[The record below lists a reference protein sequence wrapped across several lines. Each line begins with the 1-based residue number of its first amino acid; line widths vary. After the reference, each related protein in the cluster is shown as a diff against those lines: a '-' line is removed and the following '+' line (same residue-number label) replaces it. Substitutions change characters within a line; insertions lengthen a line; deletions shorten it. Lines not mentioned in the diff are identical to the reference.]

1 MQSGVSPADAPTQA
15 DDLEI
20 SILMPCLN
28 EAETLRACIEE
39 ALGAISACGVAG
51 EVVIADNGSADG
63 SQDIAIDAGARVVP
77 VSKRGYGNA
86 LIGGINNAKGT
97 YVMMGDADG
106 SYDFGELSRFLE
118 RLREGADLV
127 MGCRLSKGG
136 GHIEPGA
143 MPWKHRWIGNPILSG
158 MGKVFFRSPVDDF
171 HCGLRAFRREAILGL
186 NLRCAGM
193 EFASEMCVKS
203 VVSGLKIEQ
212 VPITLRPD
220 GRSRPPHLNS
230 WRDGWRHLKFLL
242 LFSPKWLFFYPGM
255 LMFSVGLIGFG
266 ALATGPL
273 KIGGISFDTNTML
286 LCATSMIMGFQ
297 AIFFA
302 MFTQA
307 FAIHNGLLKPD
318 SRIQKFLDGSP
329 VEWGIIAGGFLF
341 LVGAAMFVFAFL
353 KWQRVDFGPLSY
365 ADSLRVVILAVTAM
379 AIGVQTFFCGFVFG
393 TFGLTEG
400 RQTK

>member
-1 MQSGVSPADAPTQA
+1 MQSGVSPADLPTQA

-51 EVVIADNGSADG
+51 EVVIADNGSTDG

-86 LIGGINNAKGT
+86 LIGGIDNAKGT

-158 MGKVFFRSPVDDF
+158 MGKVFFRSP
-171 HCGLRAFRREAILGL
+171 CR
-186 NLRCAGM
+186 
-193 EFASEMCVKS
+193 
-203 VVSGLKIEQ
+203 
-212 VPITLRPD
+212 
-220 GRSRPPHLNS
+220 
-230 WRDGWRHLKFLL
+230 
-242 LFSPKWLFFYPGM
+242 
-255 LMFSVGLIGFG
+255 
-266 ALATGPL
+266 
-273 KIGGISFDTNTML
+273 
-286 LCATSMIMGFQ
+286 
-297 AIFFA
+297 
-302 MFTQA
+302 
-307 FAIHNGLLKPD
+307 
-318 SRIQKFLDGSP
+318 
-329 VEWGIIAGGFLF
+329 
-341 LVGAAMFVFAFL
+341 
-353 KWQRVDFGPLSY
+353 
-365 ADSLRVVILAVTAM
+365 
-379 AIGVQTFFCGFVFG
+379 
-393 TFGLTEG
+393 
-400 RQTK
+400 